1 MARGETG
8 ISKGASVKRSP
19 TKKDRNWKCLGTHE
33 DELRSRGYRLIAG
46 ADEVGRGSLFG
57 AVVAGA
63 VILSPDSPVRGLN
76 DSKQLDAE
84 RREVLAEQ
92 IRERAVAWAVASVDN
107 STIDS
112 INIYEASRLAM
123 KRAVEQLNP
132 SPDFVLVDAVALD
145 LPLPQQPLLQGDERC
160 HAIAAASILAK
171 VYRDQMMR
179 DWDRFYPEYGLASHK
194 GYHAPDHIAALRQY
208 GPTPLHRLSFE
219 PIRKLA
225 IYSPLERHQQME
237 MFAAV

>member
-1 MARGETG
+1 
-8 ISKGASVKRSP
+8 
-19 TKKDRNWKCLGTHE
+19 
-33 DELRSRGYRLIAG
+33 
-46 ADEVGRGSLFG
+46 
-57 AVVAGA
+57 
-63 VILSPDSPVRGLN
+63 
-76 DSKQLDAE
+76 
-84 RREVLAEQ
+84 
-92 IRERAVAWAVASVDN
+92 
-107 STIDS
+107 
-112 INIYEASRLAM
+112 M

-179 DWDRFYPEYGLASHK
+179 EWDRFYPEYGLASHK
-194 GYHAPDHIAALRQY
+194 GYHAPDHITALREH